1 MGDILSQ
8 DEVDNL
14 LRGLTGGELETNNI
28 MDIDDHEEIEEDDVL
43 AYDFTSQDRIIRGR
57 MPTLEIITERFS
69 RMFRSNLSSM
79 IRKVVDI
86 EVASVDMVKFAEFHN
101 SLPVPSSLHIFRMEP
116 LRGYEIFVFESQL
129 AYNLIECYFGGQS
142 IGHMKIEGR
151 EFTLIEN
158 KIIEKMVKIAL
169 KDLAEA
175 WKPIYKINTMYV
187 RSEVNPKFAAIVLPT
202 DLVIVIRFALDLEGV
217 GGFMIL
223 CIPYASVETIRNL
236 LYASFQTD
244 EVDEGDSLWKRRLRE
259 SVMDLEVDF
268 VVELGTTQITTER
281 LMHLEVG
288 DVLLLDKGPADFL
301 LSKIGG
307 KAKFDGRPGIKQG
320 NRSYMIERR
329 IENEKKLQKKQK

>member
-1 MGDILSQ
+1 VGDILSQ

-14 LRGLTGGELETNNI
+14 LRGLTGGDIETTTEEV
-28 MDIDDHEEIEEDDVL
+28 EEIEDDVL

-69 RMFRSNLSSM
+69 RMFRANLSSM

-116 LRGYEIFVFESQL
+116 LRGYEILVFESQL

-158 KIIEKMVKIAL
+158 KIIEKMVRIAL
-169 KDLAEA
+169 EDLAEA
-175 WKPIYKINTMYV
+175 WKPIYKINTNYV

-223 CIPYASVETIRNL
+223 CIPYASVETIRNI

-244 EVDEGDSLWKRRLRE
+244 EVEQTDARWKDRLRKRVTE
-259 SVMDLEVDF
+259 LQVNLT
-268 VVELGTTQITTER
+268 VELGTTQITTEK

-288 DVLLLDKGPADFL
+288 DVLLLDKGPADL
-301 LSKIGG
+301 LTAKIGG
-307 KAKFDGRPGIKQG
+307 VKKFEGKPGIKQG
-320 NRSYMIERR
+320 NKSFMIEKR
-329 IENEKKLQKKQK
+329 IIKEKEKESEKK

>member
-14 LRGLTGGELETNNI
+14 LKGLTSGDIETTV
-28 MDIDDHEEIEEDDVL
+28 EESEEAEDVL
-43 AYDFTSQDRIIRGR
+43 SYDFTSQDRIIRGR

-69 RMFRSNLSSM
+69 RMFRANLSSM

-116 LRGYEIFVFESQL
+116 LRGYEIFVLESQL
-129 AYNLIECYFGGQS
+129 AFNLIECYFGGHN
-142 IGHMKIEGR
+142 IGNLKVEGR
-151 EFTLIEN
+151 EFTLIES

-169 KDLAEA
+169 NDLLEA
-175 WKPIYKINTMYV
+175 WKPIYKIKTNYV
-187 RSEVNPKFAAIVLPT
+187 RSEINPKFAAIVLPT

-223 CIPYASVETIRNL
+223 CIPYASVETIRNV

-244 EVDEGDSLWKRRLRE
+244 EVEAVDSLWKDRLKT
-259 SVMDLEVDF
+259 SAMDLSVDM
-268 VVELGTTQITTER
+268 VVELGNTYINTER
-281 LMHLEVG
+281 LMHLEEG
-288 DVLLLDKGPADFL
+288 DVLLLDKGPADL
-301 LSKIGG
+301 LIGKIGG
-307 KAKFDGRPGIKQG
+307 VSKFMGHPGVRQG
-320 NRSYMIERR
+320 NKSFKIEKRYD
-329 IENEKKLQKKQK
+329 EEKKD